1 MSLGRSNY
9 KPLEVNTFQRTFK
22 NAVIS
27 KLHLAPGELTKDIF
41 AFLDKQIYPRK
52 DDNNVLF
59 HKHTTP
65 KLQPAEIIMFLHK

>member
-65 KLQPAEIIMFLHK
+65 QPQNFNLLKL